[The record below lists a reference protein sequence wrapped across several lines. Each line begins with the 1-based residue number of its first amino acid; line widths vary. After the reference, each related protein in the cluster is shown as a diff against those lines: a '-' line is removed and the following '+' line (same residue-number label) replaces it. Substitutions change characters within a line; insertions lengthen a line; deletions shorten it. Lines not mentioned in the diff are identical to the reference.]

1 MNTEQVNGGTYNRET
16 GEWNRYVSIAIG
28 PYCRHMVV
36 AAQQIGGGIWS
47 DFNGYRLHAWP
58 NTDPA
63 ALEDEWREWSLK
75 QHEEA
80 EARKIAEHKATA
92 AKLALF
98 DRLKEALRGALEWL
112 EADAEEATG
121 RSVDGPAAEI
131 ATARALLAEIEA
143 KGEGG

>member
-98 DRLKEALRGALEWL
+98 DRLKEALRGLL
-112 EADAEEATG
+112 QDFCADG
-121 RSVDGPAAEI
+121 GPESPHGGPMYDSPAK
-131 ATARALLAEIEA
+131 ARALLAEIEA